1 MLRPLKCARYTM
13 MCTAESDY
21 CDSDEIGSWKTV
33 FEFSNSTVCNRMAAH
48 TDLYKDIECCSTDGC
63 NYALVGPAFEDP
75 GVMPQPRCQFLG
87 VKVDLANPH
96 IAANSTCG
104 PSGCYTWTKAEMKRY
119 IGSPAMVPLEPSHF
133 SCIDGRHDNE
143 IVATPAGD
151 LGIFLS
157 NAFVYIN
164 ASSTPN
170 DFGLVRVK
178 VCIPLIENQPMAL
191 DQWPSQSACEYEGI
205 TN

>member
-13 MCTAESDY
+13 MCTAVTHNCHSN
-21 CDSDEIGSWKTV
+21 EIGSSKAI
-33 FEFSNSTVCNRMAAH
+33 FEFSTSSLCNMMAANPAVYH
-48 TDLYKDIECCSTDGC
+48 DVKCCSTDGC

-75 GVMPQPRCQFLG
+75 GVMPQPRCQLLG
-87 VKVDLANPH
+87 VKVDLVLPH
-96 IAANSTCG
+96 IAASSTCG
-104 PSGCYTWTKAEMKRY
+104 PSRCYNMTKAEMKQY

-133 SCIDGRHDNE
+133 SCIDGRHDDE

-164 ASSTPN
+164 ASSTPT
-170 DFGLVRVK
+170 DFSLPRVK
-178 VCIPLIENQPMAL
+178 VCI
-191 DQWPSQSACEYEGI
+191 
-205 TN
+205 